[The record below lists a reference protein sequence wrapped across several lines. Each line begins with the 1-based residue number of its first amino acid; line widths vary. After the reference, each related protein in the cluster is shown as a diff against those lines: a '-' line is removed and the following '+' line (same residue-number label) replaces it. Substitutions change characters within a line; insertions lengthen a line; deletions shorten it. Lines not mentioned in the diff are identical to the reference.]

1 MFVFRIMVLLL
12 VSCTL
17 VGGAEYRITGILP
30 ASGGGP
36 NPMPRFAAGSTIN
49 GQPVGGQFASRA
61 QARAFIRLST
71 SRRYALPATIQRSQR
86 LNLRRREPLQW
97 R

>member
-1 MFVFRIMVLLL
+1 MVLLL
-12 VSCTL
+12 ISSTL

-36 NPMPRFAAGSTIN
+36 NPMARFAAGSTIN
-49 GQPVGGQFASRA
+49 GRPVGGQFASRA

-86 LNLRRREPLQW
+86 LDLRRRQPVQW